1 MFGNNERVIRSVLPA
16 KAERTWYNRVWFLR
30 TTHAEKRRN
39 IYASALSHEV
49 EMHAST
55 LETTEH
61 GGASDNRMN
70 SSAQPDLSIRLEQV
84 GHRFGTRKVFSGINL
99 EVAAGQVCTVTGP
112 NGSGK
117 STLLRI
123 VAGLLA
129 ASEGTVSVTVSGLI
143 RSAAAR
149 RDFLGYV
156 SPDLTLYRELTA
168 AENLQFFARLRGIT
182 LTRDD
187 LIERLTQ
194 VGLRGRGRDLVGTYS
209 SGMRQRLKYAF
220 ALLANPPILL
230 LDEPTANLDVSGIA
244 IVETIVAAQRRRV
257 GGGLTIIAT
266 NEPREL
272 EWGDMTVRVDAEA

>member
-1 MFGNNERVIRSVLPA
+1 
-16 KAERTWYNRVWFLR
+16 
-30 TTHAEKRRN
+30 
-39 IYASALSHEV
+39 
-49 EMHAST
+49 MHA
-55 LETTEH
+55 LELESIEH
-61 GGASDNRMN
+61 DGAPDYRMN
-70 SSAQPDLSIRLEQV
+70 SSAHPDLSILLQKV
-84 GHRFGTRKVFSGINL
+84 GHRFGTRKVFSGIDL
-99 EVAAGQVCTVTGP
+99 EVTAGQVCTVTGP

-123 VAGLLA
+123 IAGLLA
-129 ASEGTVSVTVSGLI
+129 ASEGTISVMVNGRTY
-143 RSAAAR
+143 SAGDR

-168 AENLQFFARLRGIT
+168 AENLQFFGRLRGIT

-244 IVETIVAAQRRRV
+244 IVEAIVAAQRSRL

-272 EWGDMTVRVDAEA
+272 EWGDMTVRVDAAP

>member
-1 MFGNNERVIRSVLPA
+1 
-16 KAERTWYNRVWFLR
+16 
-30 TTHAEKRRN
+30 
-39 IYASALSHEV
+39 
-49 EMHAST
+49 MHTFT

-61 GGASDNRMN
+61 GGAPETRMN
-70 SSAQPDLSIRLEQV
+70 ASAQPDLSIRLEQV
-84 GHRFGTRKVFSGINL
+84 GHRFGTRKVFSGIDL
-99 EVAAGQVCTVTGP
+99 AVAAGQVCTVTGP

-123 VAGLLA
+123 VAGLIA
-129 ASEGTVSVTVSGLI
+129 PVEGTVSVTVNGQVQ
-143 RSAAAR
+143 SAGDR
-149 RDFLGYV
+149 RNYLGYV
-156 SPDLTLYRELTA
+156 SPDLTLYRELSA
-168 AENLQFFARLRGIT
+168 AENLQFFGRLRGIT

-220 ALLANPPILL
+220 ALLADPPILL

-244 IVETIVAAQRRRV
+244 IVETIVAAQRSRPE
-257 GGGLTIIAT
+257 GGLAIIAT

>member
-1 MFGNNERVIRSVLPA
+1 
-16 KAERTWYNRVWFLR
+16 
-30 TTHAEKRRN
+30 
-39 IYASALSHEV
+39 
-49 EMHAST
+49 MHAS
-55 LETTEH
+55 ESKSTEYVR
-61 GGASDNRMN
+61 ASDEGMK
-70 SSAQPDLSIRLEQV
+70 SSAPPELSIRLDKI
-84 GHRFGTRKVFSGINL
+84 GHHFGTRRVFRGIDF
-99 EVAAGQVCTVTGP
+99 EVASGQVCTVTGP

-123 VAGLLA
+123 IAGLLA
-129 ASEGTVSVTVSGLI
+129 ASEGNVSVTVNGREQSPGD
-143 RSAAAR
+143 R
-149 RDFLGYV
+149 RNYLGYV

-168 AENLQFFARLRGIT
+168 AENLQFFAQLRGVA
-182 LTRDD
+182 LTRED

-244 IVETIVAAQRRRV
+244 IVEAIVAAQRNRA
-257 GGGLTIIAT
+257 GGGLTILAT

>member
-1 MFGNNERVIRSVLPA
+1 MGPTA
-16 KAERTWYNRVWFLR
+16 KA
-30 TTHAEKRRN
+30 
-39 IYASALSHEV
+39 
-49 EMHAST
+49 
-55 LETTEH
+55 
-61 GGASDNRMN
+61 
-70 SSAQPDLSIRLEQV
+70 DLSIRLEQV
-84 GHRFGTRKVFSGINL
+84 GHRFGTRRVFSGIGF

-129 ASEGTVSVTVSGLI
+129 ASEGTVSVTVHGQAQTL
-143 RSAAAR
+143 RDR
-149 RDFLGYV
+149 RHFLGYV
-156 SPDLTLYRELTA
+156 SPDLTLYKELTA

-187 LIERLTQ
+187 LIERLTV

-244 IVETIVAAQRRRV
+244 IVESIVAAHRSRV
-257 GGGLTIIAT
+257 GGGLTILAT

-272 EWGDMTVRVDAEA
+272 EWGDMTVRVDAEAT

>member
-1 MFGNNERVIRSVLPA
+1 
-16 KAERTWYNRVWFLR
+16 
-30 TTHAEKRRN
+30 
-39 IYASALSHEV
+39 
-49 EMHAST
+49 MHASE
-55 LETTEH
+55 LETIEH
-61 GGASDNRMN
+61 RGALEDRMN
-70 SSAQPDLSIRLEQV
+70 SSAQPDLSIRLDQV
-84 GHRFGTRKVFSGINL
+84 GHRFGTREVFSGIDL
-99 EVAAGQVCTVTGP
+99 EVKAGQVCTVTGP

-123 VAGLLA
+123 VAGLLE
-129 ASEGTVSVTVSGLI
+129 ASEGTVSVMVQGQT
-143 RSAAAR
+143 RSAGDR
-149 RDFLGYV
+149 RNFLGYV

-168 AENLQFFARLRGIT
+168 AENLQFFGRLRGIT
-182 LTRDD
+182 LTRTD
-187 LIERLTQ
+187 LIERLTL

-244 IVETIVAAQRRRV
+244 IVESIIAAQRSRN